1 MVKETIF
8 LYIQKIV
15 IEIRIRSIVETGF
28 NEIVKICKIKSMKI
42 KETKALQENRLR
54 DISNQKGID
63 YDSLKS
69 MIESVRTKKLLKRNN
84 YHQQKINDIIEKA
97 TK

>member
-1 MVKETIF
+1 
-8 LYIQKIV
+8 
-15 IEIRIRSIVETGF
+15 
-28 NEIVKICKIKSMKI
+28 MKI
-42 KETKALQENRLR
+42 KETKVLQEQRLNE
-54 DISNQKGID
+54 ISTDKGVD

-69 MIESVRTKKLLKRNN
+69 LLESVRTKKLLKRNN